1 MIDFRGVTKKY
12 GQSVVLKDIT
22 MKISEPG
29 IYCLLGRNG
38 AGKMTLLKTI
48 AGYQNATSGSVTV
61 DGRIISAAVL
71 DTGVSYIENSAKQF
85 NLPVQKLIR
94 IAGDV
99 QGNFDYDFALE
110 MMDRFELNGKKK
122 YKQLSLGMKTM
133 VSTIICL
140 GSNNSVILLD
150 EPVLGFDAIMRM
162 EFYNLLSESYRRHS
176 RIILISTHI
185 IEEIADTVQ
194 YLIILDKGSIRFF
207 DSLETVGSKAFSI
220 SGLKGKVEKV
230 SASLNVIAKDEIGGL
245 VTNYIFDTPPA
256 PSDGIEIRS
265 MSLQDLFIQLVGR
278 KGRER

>member
-1 MIDFRGVTKKY
+1 M
-12 GQSVVLKDIT
+12 
-22 MKISEPG
+22 
-29 IYCLLGRNG
+29 
-38 AGKMTLLKTI
+38 
-48 AGYQNATSGSVTV
+48 
-61 DGRIISAAVL
+61 
-71 DTGVSYIENSAKQF
+71 
-85 NLPVQKLIR
+85 QKLIR

-162 EFYNLLSESYRRHS
+162 EFYNLLSESYRRHP

-230 SASLNVIAKDEIGGL
+230 SASLNVIAKDELKAVIRDLLHKYHAEYALLCGSYARGEATADSDIDALCLAGRTSALRIFSLL
-245 VTNYIFDTPPA
+245 V
-256 PSDGIEIRS
+256 RS
-265 MSLQDLFIQLVGR
+265 CIS
-278 KGRER
+278 